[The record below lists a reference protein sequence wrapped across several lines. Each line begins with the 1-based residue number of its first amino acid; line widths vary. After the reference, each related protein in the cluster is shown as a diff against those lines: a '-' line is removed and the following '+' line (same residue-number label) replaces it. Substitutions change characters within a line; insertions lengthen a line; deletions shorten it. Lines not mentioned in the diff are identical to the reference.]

1 MKQICEN
8 IINDRE
14 NGSVMGTKDVCIT
27 SKQWWPEDNQMSTNF
42 PNSIKGLP
50 FTELHLPC

>member
-1 MKQICEN
+1 MKQSCEN
-8 IINDRE
+8 IINDHE
-14 NGSVMGTKDVCIT
+14 TGSATGKDVCIT